1 MKRISALLLALLMAF
16 SLIAC
21 GNDKNE
27 DTTPTIKQDLQM
39 ADVYDKLSAAAQ
51 IPEMLQ
57 LQESMML
64 DYCGID
70 AAKTKQAVVMI
81 CADSLRTDEIWLLEA
96 VDEAAAKELADAG
109 AAVYVEEA
117 TLSEGTL
124 TRAMRELLE
133 NPTRI
138 AHMKA
143 AISRFA
149 VADANDQIWQK
160 IKELTQKQS

>member
-1 MKRISALLLALLMAF
+1 M
-16 SLIAC
+16 
-21 GNDKNE
+21 
-27 DTTPTIKQDLQM
+27 Q
-39 ADVYDKLSAAAQ
+39 
-51 IPEMLQ
+51 
-57 LQESMML
+57 
-64 DYCGID
+64 
-70 AAKTKQAVVMI
+70 I

-160 IKELTQKQS
+160 IKELTKKQS